1 MQTLAMKLTKSAFFQ
16 LEPSTQNR
24 ICQIQS
30 LQMQKSLELVRGQ
43 KAMIKETIQI
53 QKLANNPCLK
63 LEDKLHELQR
73 EEQILWVELQTREVM
88 KDW

>member
-1 MQTLAMKLTKSAFFQ
+1 MQTLEMELTKSAFFQ

-30 LQMQKSLELVRGQ
+30 LQMQKNLELVRSQ
-43 KAMIKETIQI
+43 KAMIKETIQT

-63 LEDKLHELQR
+63 LEDKLHELRTQ
-73 EEQILWVELQTREVM
+73 EQILWVELQTREVM

>member
-1 MQTLAMKLTKSAFFQ
+1 MQALEIELTKSAFFQ
-16 LEPSTQNR
+16 LEPNTQNR

-30 LQMQKSLELVRGQ
+30 LQMQKNLELVRGQ
-43 KAMIKETIQI
+43 KAMIKETIQT

>member
-1 MQTLAMKLTKSAFFQ
+1 MQTSAMKLTKSAFFQ

>member
-1 MQTLAMKLTKSAFFQ
+1 MQTLEIELTKSAFFQ

-30 LQMQKSLELVRGQ
+30 LQMQKKLELVRGQ
-43 KAMIKETIQI
+43 KAIIKETIQI
-53 QKLANNPCLK
+53 QNLANNPCLK
-63 LEDKLHELQR
+63 LEDKLYELQR
-73 EEQILWVELQTREVM
+73 QEQILWIELQTREVM